1 MLSRDDYIEQAF
13 FFRSMRERMAANTP
27 MQELLPALR
36 EETLSTTDLPKAID
50 FMLGELLHRGVL
62 APAMQQLNHYFNPFQ
77 AFVVAEAENDRG
89 RFDFRVGLEIL
100 EREAEY
106 LSKAPTRPG
115 LFMYQFETLC
125 RNRLRYDPGLL
136 AISQDSFYAEP
147 WSKWILTVRRQIG
160 IVEFADL
167 VYVRSEHYANR
178 QNRDMQNREPE
189 LAAEEVLFGLK
200 EGRIALANRRKDP
213 LLMLAALQR
222 HLGYPAVPRQKRF
235 DDSQSM
241 VEQFARRIERLEGRL
256 KLLEDEQRGGID
268 ITQFYARDSS
278 QEE

>member
-1 MLSRDDYIEQAF
+1 MLSRDEYIEQAF
-13 FFRSMRERMAANTP
+13 FFRTLRERITGNTP

-50 FMLGELLHRGVL
+50 FMLAELLHRGVI
-62 APAMQQLNHYFNPFQ
+62 APAMQQLNHYFNAFQ

-106 LSKAPTRPG
+106 LSKQPTRPG

-136 AISQDSFYAEP
+136 AISEDSFYDEP
-147 WSKWILTVRRQIG
+147 WRQWILTVRRQIG
-160 IVEFADL
+160 IIEFADL

-178 QNRDMQNREPE
+178 PDRADQAPE
-189 LAAEEVLFGLK
+189 LKADEVLFGLK
-200 EGRIALANRRKDP
+200 EGRIALANRRRDP
-213 LLMLAALQR
+213 LLLLAALQR

-235 DDSQSM
+235 DESQSM
-241 VEQFARRIERLEGRL
+241 VEQMARRLERLEGRL
-256 KLLEDEQRGGID
+256 KLLEDEHHGGID
-268 ITQFYARDSS
+268 ITQFYARGSPNK
-278 QEE
+278 E